1 MRLLLSCISTKHS
14 TLKKHWSESAQAVQ
28 QTQCPLT
35 VLGSYE
41 KPKEDAGGLLCL
53 LEDFGCS
60 QLESHPQASLS
71 PPIHRGPTV
80 DPDVSRGE
88 RSIVD
93 PDVSRGERSE
103 GCKVVKNL
111 DLKMAAGMVDTD
123 KGVFITSFGSIHE
136 VDADLKTIK
145 RDVVSSPLFN
155 ALHSI
160 SRTQRGYLVASTGLD
175 LILEFKRDGEVLW
188 SWWATDHGFEETPT
202 GRRRVLDKSADHRA
216 VQYGTLGQTT
226 HVNSAAELPD
236 GRVLASLFHQGS
248 VIVIDRETGKWQPV
262 LEGLDHPH
270 AVRILDRTH
279 FTVAD
284 TVHGRALLV
293 HINGTGERGQVEE
306 EIDAGTSWLQDCRY
320 DDEHESWILV
330 DGKNSRLVLRRG
342 RSGDKAIAQL
352 DLDPEWRLYEAHL
365 L

>member
-53 LEDFGCS
+53 LEDFGRS

-71 PPIHRGPTV
+71 PPIHRGPT
-80 DPDVSRGE
+80 
-88 RSIVD
+88 VD

-175 LILEFKRDGEVLW
+175 LILEFKRDGEILW
-188 SWWATDHGFEETPT
+188 NWWATDHGFE
-202 GRRRVLDKSADHRA
+202 
-216 VQYGTLGQTT
+216 
-226 HVNSAAELPD
+226 
-236 GRVLASLFHQGS
+236 
-248 VIVIDRETGKWQPV
+248 
-262 LEGLDHPH
+262 
-270 AVRILDRTH
+270 
-279 FTVAD
+279 
-284 TVHGRALLV
+284 
-293 HINGTGERGQVEE
+293 
-306 EIDAGTSWLQDCRY
+306 
-320 DDEHESWILV
+320 
-330 DGKNSRLVLRRG
+330 
-342 RSGDKAIAQL
+342 
-352 DLDPEWRLYEAHL
+352 
-365 L
+365 